1 MVRQEAILRVRREKV
16 KVRGS
21 DEQER
26 KNIIIPGGVLPPII
40 MAYMG
45 RLRLEG
51 VPYSYFRHTLQAL
64 LGVLAARREKEGKLV
79 TTSLEFEFHL
89 QFPCGSPLIELSDFG
104 QSARSGNER
113 ECKQTLKNTWKHAPR
128 VMTSLLMSFPSIS
141 ISDRLSR
148 CRDIQIPET

>member
-26 KNIIIPGGVLPPII
+26 KKIIIPGGVLPPII

-51 VPYSYFRHTLQAL
+51 VPYSYFRYTLQAL
-64 LGVLAARREKEGKLV
+64 LGVLAARLEKEGKLV
-79 TTSLEFEFHL
+79 TTSLEFEIHL

-113 ECKQTLKNTWKHAPR
+113 ECKQTLKNT
-128 VMTSLLMSFPSIS
+128 
-141 ISDRLSR
+141 
-148 CRDIQIPET
+148 